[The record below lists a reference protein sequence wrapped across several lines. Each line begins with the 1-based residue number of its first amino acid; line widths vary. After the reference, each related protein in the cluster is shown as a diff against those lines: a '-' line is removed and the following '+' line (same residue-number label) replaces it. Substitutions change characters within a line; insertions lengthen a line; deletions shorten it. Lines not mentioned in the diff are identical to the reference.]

1 MDYTLTITKRKFF
14 SWLNQ
19 LQITQVDDL
28 KMVHGWKRF
37 LKNVIYVYIGA
48 FWFKRL
54 KNAI

>member
-1 MDYTLTITKRKFF
+1 MDYILALTKRKFF

-19 LQITQVDDL
+19 RHITQVDDF
-28 KMVHGWKRF
+28 KMIHGWKRF
-37 LKNVIYVYIGA
+37 LKIVIYVYIGA